1 MNISTDMQPLATP
14 FLFQQAEVRTATD
27 EKGEAWFCAKDVFD
41 ALEITWSNKRGSL
54 RGVPEEW
61 ICPLYLKGQR
71 GSGEVLFLSE
81 AAVYR
86 VLFRSNKPQAVE
98 FANWVCGEVLP
109 TLRKQGFFGQVPV
122 KERLGFSRQI
132 ITVTRELMRCRNAFH
147 QHILLD
153 ELRDLYRMVG
163 KPLSDFS
170 AVSLKPSQMPLL

>member
-1 MNISTDMQPLATP
+1 MHDMQPLATP

-27 EKGEAWFCAKDVFD
+27 DQGEAWFCAKDVFE
-41 ALEITWSNKRGSL
+41 ALEITWKSGHTL
-54 RGVPEEW
+54 RNMPEEW
-61 ICPLYLKGQR
+61 VCPLYLRGQR
-71 GSGEVLFLSE
+71 GSGEVLFISE

-86 VLFRSNKPQAVE
+86 VLFRSNKPQAVA

-109 TLRKQGFFGQVPV
+109 TLRKQGFFGQVPA

-132 ITVTRELMRCRNAFH
+132 LTVTRELMRCRNAFH
-147 QHILLD
+147 QTILLD

-163 KPLSDFS
+163 KPLPDFS

>member
-1 MNISTDMQPLATP
+1 MEMSPDMNPLATP
-14 FLFQQAEVRTATD
+14 FQFQDAEVRTATD

-61 ICPLYLKGQR
+61 LCTLYLKGQR
-71 GSGEVLFLSE
+71 GSGEVVFLSE

-109 TLRKQGFFGQVPV
+109 SIRKQGFFGVVPQ
-122 KERLGFSRQI
+122 KDRLAFSRQI
-132 ITVTRELMRCRNAFH
+132 TAITRDLMRCRNAF
-147 QHILLD
+147 QQSVLLG
-153 ELRDLYRMVG
+153 ELRDLYRLIG
-163 KPLSDFS
+163 KPLPETDLITQKS
-170 AVSLKPSQMPLL
+170 AQMPLL